1 MVLFN
6 LSSVAVFSTLALSA
20 VLLSGSP
27 AVSDLRGRAAAAK
40 YSTTCNSEY
49 DGYAFLY
56 FSNRDENIYMAVSN
70 GNDALSF
77 TELNNGQ
84 PVLISTKGDGG
95 VRDPFILRSAEGDK
109 SYILA
114 TDLFIGCGTTW
125 GDASRFGSR
134 HLEICIAIQLWQ
146 HLGSRGIFRDE
157 LGKHVVYWASGIYYD
172 ETNPDREP
180 IEYQRMVYATT
191 DDFVTFS
198 EPTVW
203 QDEPPRGRIDSTVIK
218 EDGLYYRFT
227 KATVDGCADVVQESS
242 NSLAAGLEDWKR
254 VASCIGK
261 NTGTEEVE
269 GPSIFRTKCR
279 DDNGSRYILLAD
291 EFGGDGYVRI
301 ESTDL
306 ASGHWTLSGNLSYPV
321 SPRHGTIILL
331 TSKELEGIKEAF
343 KSTSCCLLVNCALF
357 VPMASNS
364 VAFLDEIFYGSS
376 KIPAGGASNRWHPS
390 SSWPS
395 HDALGSQL
403 DPQALA
409 SYCSHR
415 TG

>member
-125 GDASRFGSR
+125 GDASRF
-134 HLEICIAIQLWQ
+134 
-146 HLGSRGIFRDE
+146 
-157 LGKHVVYWASGIYYD
+157 GIYYD

-343 KSTSCCLLVNCALF
+343 KSTSCCL
-357 VPMASNS
+357 
-364 VAFLDEIFYGSS
+364 
-376 KIPAGGASNRWHPS
+376 
-390 SSWPS
+390 
-395 HDALGSQL
+395 
-403 DPQALA
+403 
-409 SYCSHR
+409 
-415 TG
+415 